1 MKNVV
6 FNTNIVIDF
15 SLLVPECSVNV
26 SFYLTETDKVLL
38 SSKWKH
44 PDQEGWHS
52 INEVFDMFG
61 YDPNPF
67 AVIKRKNTISVF
79 VQS

>member
-1 MKNVV
+1 MKNIV
-6 FNTNIVIDF
+6 FNTNIMIDF
-15 SLLVPECSVNV
+15 SLLVPECSINM
-26 SFYLTETDKVLL
+26 SIDLTETDKVLL

-52 INEVFDMFG
+52 INGIFDLFS

-67 AVIKRKNTISVF
+67 VLVKRKNTTSV
-79 VQS
+79 